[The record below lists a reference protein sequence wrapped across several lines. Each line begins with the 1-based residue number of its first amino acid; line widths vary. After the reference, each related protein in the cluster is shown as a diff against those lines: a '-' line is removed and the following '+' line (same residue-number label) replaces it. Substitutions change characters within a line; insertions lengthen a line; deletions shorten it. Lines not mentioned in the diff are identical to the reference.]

1 MTNTTLLPCP
11 FCGAPGELIHNSN
24 LDYFVRCTDKRC
36 AARTRQHHEN
46 ENGAVLGW
54 NKRAATTIGKVQVEI
69 EPALRGMLTAEQVRE
84 AIFND
89 SSYAS
94 YDGAKYY
101 ADGIN
106 MQAIADELNRR
117 VGRTCHIEERKG
129 DWYCSACGGIVGTC
143 DCTSELY
150 IDGNALDLWE
160 FCPRCG
166 ARVVSE

>member
-1 MTNTTLLPCP
+1 M
-11 FCGAPGELIHNSN
+11 I
-24 LDYFVRCTDKRC
+24 
-36 AARTRQHHEN
+36 
-46 ENGAVLGW
+46 
-54 NKRAATTIGKVQVEI
+54 IGKVQVEI

-106 MQAIADELNRR
+106 MQAIADELNGR
-117 VGRTCHIEERKG
+117 VGRTCHIEEQNG
-129 DWYCSACGGIVGTC
+129 DWYCSACGEVVGTG
-143 DCTSELY
+143 DCTDERY
-150 IDGNALDLWE
+150 IDGNAIDLWE

-166 ARVVSE
+166 AKVVGE